1 MILLKRALQ
10 ALSLWPQPGQLAPEC
25 GETPEEMR
33 DEMQAVINRTNG
45 ELLLAI
51 YWVVMALSTMR
62 DEFAPPDPPPAPPS
76 PPPSARPTIW
86 RNRLEFKD
94 DADWRAHRT
103 FYRQALANFEQI
115 LRDGGQS

>member
-10 ALSLWPQPGQLAPEC
+10 ALGLWPQPGQVAPPC
-25 GETPEEMR
+25 GYTPDQMR
-33 DEMQAVINRTNG
+33 REVRSVIDRTDG
-45 ELLLAI
+45 ELLLAM
-51 YWVVMALSTMR
+51 YQVVMVLSTMK
-62 DEFAPPDPPPAPPS
+62 DEATQPVPMAPPEPP
-76 PPPSARPTIW
+76 ARPTIW

-103 FYRQALANFEQI
+103 FYRQALADFEQI